1 MPRIQDRNTG
11 DLRNISSN
19 VLDNHS
25 FLSIFIVPSSSG
37 SYYFMLRMLDGKRDP
52 VFIGY
57 DKEMRFCSKCV
68 GKPLK
73 DLMKGMT

>member
-1 MPRIQDRNTG
+1 MQDRNTG

-37 SYYFMLRMLDGKRDP
+37 SYYFMLRMLDGKRVITAS
-52 VFIGY
+52 VFIHPY
-57 DKEMRFCSKCV
+57 IIDNSSF
-68 GKPLK
+68 
-73 DLMKGMT
+73 